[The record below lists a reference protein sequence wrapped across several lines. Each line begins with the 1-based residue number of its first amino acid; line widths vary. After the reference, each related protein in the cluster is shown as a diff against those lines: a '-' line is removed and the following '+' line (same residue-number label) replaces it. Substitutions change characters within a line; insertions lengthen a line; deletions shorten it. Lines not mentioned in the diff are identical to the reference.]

1 MHIKFWTALWKEKGL
16 SRKQRKWS
24 CKTTAKNHVL
34 DKKKMCSI
42 TYRKVNKLT

>member
-1 MHIKFWTALWKEKGL
+1 MHIKFWTALWKKKKGL

-34 DKKKMCSI
+34 DKKKCVLLP
-42 TYRKVNKLT
+42 TEK